1 MKTTTSQHGER
12 CLWRRNWSVGI
23 ATALLAAAP
32 FVASAQSNGTTG
44 DGNSTSSYEGVGDL
58 PGETFEELQKGITAD
73 CSYGD
78 PSKVYFL
85 YNVGSGKF
93 LNMGGYWGTSASLK
107 DYPMPLWTRN
117 GTSTKIDGSET
128 PSLNFAQNI
137 ATREGNMVK
146 WVNGGTN
153 GTTDVGVF
161 CDRGPT
167 TNLNGYDGWFFT
179 KTTDSNV
186 RTPTLSTLSRLLRQ
200 VLGSAHKMGY
210 TLRPLTKDKLQQTGT
225 VEQIHTR
232 ISAPTVHLTI
242 IANGASSR
250 YRTSTTCS

>member
-12 CLWRRNWSVGI
+12 CLWRRSWSVGI

-32 FVASAQSNGTTG
+32 FVASAQNDGATG
-44 DGNSTSSYEGVGDL
+44 GGNSSSSYEGVGDL

-146 WVNGGTN
+146 WVKTGLFSAKSLHCYPRLR
-153 GTTDVGVF
+153 DCLLKCMAF
-161 CDRGPT
+161 CA
-167 TNLNGYDGWFFT
+167 
-179 KTTDSNV
+179 
-186 RTPTLSTLSRLLRQ
+186 Q
-200 VLGSAHKMGY
+200 
-210 TLRPLTKDKLQQTGT
+210 
-225 VEQIHTR
+225 
-232 ISAPTVHLTI
+232 
-242 IANGASSR
+242 
-250 YRTSTTCS
+250 

>member
-12 CLWRRNWSVGI
+12 CLRRRSWSVGI

-44 DGNSTSSYEGVGDL
+44 GENSSSSYEGVGDL
-58 PGETFEELQKGITAD
+58 PGETFEELQAGVTAD

-137 ATREGNMVK
+137 ATSEGNMVQ
-146 WVNGGTN
+146 WVNGGIN

-167 TNLNGYDGWFFT
+167 TNFNGYDGWFF
-179 KTTDSNV
+179 N
-186 RTPTLSTLSRLLRQ
+186 RFER
-200 VLGSAHKMGY
+200 
-210 TLRPLTKDKLQQTGT
+210 
-225 VEQIHTR
+225 
-232 ISAPTVHLTI
+232 
-242 IANGASSR
+242 
-250 YRTSTTCS
+250 